1 MNDLGSK
8 TSEPAILPA
17 VDDARVASNRT
28 KYAARLMRIN
38 RRVAP
43 LKSGKASGLEPNLG
57 IVINRVNA
65 QARRCHGEWG

>member
-1 MNDLGSK
+1 MNENGSK
-8 TSEPAILPA
+8 TSEPAI
-17 VDDARVASNRT
+17 ARADEEAKVANNKI
-28 KYAARLMRIN
+28 KYAARLMRIR

-65 QARRCHGEWG
+65 QARRCHGA